1 MLVTW
6 FRFSLYSPHVYSS
19 FRCHIYI

>member
-6 FRFSLYSPHVYSS
+6 FRFSLYSPHEYSS